1 MATAAF
7 ANPVISVLA
16 TPPGSPVDG
25 DRYLVAGS
33 GTSGVFVGKENQVAE
48 RSSGAWGFSGAPAA
62 GQQLSVGQLLLQY
75 NAGWKLSPANVFD
88 TVTALLVATAAY
100 GLADGVSFRCAGRAS
115 AKDGGGAD
123 FYYDASD
130 SSTADNGGT
139 VRVDGASHRLKAKV
153 IDPRQLPAIF
163 GMVADGT
170 ADDKTAFQAMVN
182 WAYAQKIRDVYLPR
196 GDIALSGSVFVP
208 YGIMVRGQLSSV
220 GDPSRPATRIVTRT
234 SASYTNGFMLGFNT
248 ADNSTQSANANYYGG
263 GMEDV
268 CFYDVANLKTAK
280 GIAVFGNNYEFRNVG
295 GRFMLQILK
304 RGGLPTYS
312 DNLHLFNPYYSSSV
326 DPTVAQFEISGSG
339 DGLIIDGGNFPPDQS
354 LAISLVYYTQGACYG
369 GVIRQC
375 INGSMYIDARNITIE
390 NWHAENSTLKVDS
403 DAYVLVVNSSIAQNT
418 ELTAP
423 VIQMIGSFEGGNSNC
438 LELDNVSFRWQSAT
452 QFASTSPFD
461 VSLGQ
466 GCRLVIRNCR
476 RTVNGTNSAVNDVG
490 IRVGQDDNTTPVPGW
505 KSYADLLSRNGE
517 IMPGYNVVLDHVIPA
532 ASGAFMGPYL
542 ASAASSLPNSWK
554 IATGTYYYRAVR
566 MYDVEKRIGTAASA
580 DVSTTIS
587 NTSSLISI
595 AAYCASR
602 TSGAGPVQG
611 MTRFYRGTA
620 SGSYNAYADVP
631 LIATDPAG
639 VVDNG
644 DTINGVPWI
653 SRAASGIDTIYPPD
667 MTVPWRVGGV
677 GLLLNGQPIITSPGN
692 AATTLGVASEQ
703 QVIYGAALTAARTVT
718 LPALGRKGDK
728 VRVTRTAVATG
739 AFNVT
744 VAYGSGG
751 GSTATIAAPTSVAFA
766 DLEYNGTY
774 WDLMAKATV

>member
-25 DRYLVAGS
+25 DRYLVAAS

-48 RSSGAWGFSGAPAA
+48 RSSGAWVFSGAPAA

-88 TVTALLVATAAY
+88 TVTALLAATAAY

-163 GMVADGT
+163 GMAADGT
-170 ADDKTAFQAMVN
+170 TDDKTAFQAMVN

-208 YGIMVRGQLSSV
+208 YGIMVRGQLS
-220 GDPSRPATRIVTRT
+220 GTDPSRPATRIVTRT
-234 SASYTNGFMLGFNT
+234 SASYTNGVMLGFNT

-263 GMEDV
+263 GMQDV

-312 DNLHLFNPYYSSSV
+312 DNLHLFNPYYSDPV
-326 DPTVAQFEISGSG
+326 DPAVPQFEISGSG
-339 DGLIIDGGNFPPDQS
+339 DGLIIDGGNFPPDQT
-354 LAISLVYYTQGACYG
+354 LAISLVFYTQGACFG

-390 NWHAENSTLKVDS
+390 NWHAENSTLKVGA
-403 DAYVLVVNSSIAQNT
+403 DAYVKVVNSNIGEDIQLTVPVFQMVDSI
-418 ELTAP
+418 
-423 VIQMIGSFEGGNSNC
+423 EGGNSGC
-438 LELDNVSFRWQSAT
+438 LELDNVSFRWAGVN
-452 QFASTSPFD
+452 QFTSTCPFD
-461 VSLGQ
+461 ISIGQ
-466 GCRLVIRNCR
+466 QSRLVIRNSR
-476 RTVNGTNSAVNDVG
+476 RVVNGIYGLTTDCGLRIS
-490 IRVGQDDNTTPVPGW
+490 QDDKTTPVPGW
-505 KSYADLLSRNGE
+505 ASYADLLSRDGE
-517 IMPGYNVVLDHVIPA
+517 IMPGYNVVLDHIIPA
-532 ASGAFMGPYL
+532 AANTYVGPWSAGISP
-542 ASAASSLPNSWK
+542 ASAGVWK

-566 MYDVEKRIGTAASA
+566 MYDVEKRIGKTGTNAE
-580 DVSTTIS
+580 VSVAVS
-587 NTSSLISI
+587 NTSSFVIIS
-595 AAYCASR
+595 AYSAQR
-602 TSGAGPVQG
+602 TAGAGPVQG

-631 LIATDPAG
+631 MIAPDPALVMDDG
-639 VVDNG
+639 NYIG
-644 DTINGVPWI
+644 GVPWI
-653 SRAASGIDTIYPPD
+653 SRTASGIDTIYPPD
-667 MTVPWRVGGV
+667 MTVPWRVSGV
-677 GLLLNGQPIITSPGN
+677 GLLQNGQPIVTSPGN
-692 AATTLGVASEQ
+692 AAATLGVASEQ
-703 QVIYGAALTAARTVT
+703 QVIYGAALTAARAVT

-728 VRVTRTAVATG
+728 VRITRTAAATG
-739 AFNVT
+739 AFNMT

-751 GSTATIAAPTSVAFA
+751 GSTATIAAPTAVAFA
-766 DLEYNGTY
+766 DFEYNGTY
-774 WDLMAKATV
+774 WDLTAKSTI

>member
-1 MATAAF
+1 M
-7 ANPVISVLA
+7 
-16 TPPGSPVDG
+16 
-25 DRYLVAGS
+25 
-33 GTSGVFVGKENQVAE
+33 
-48 RSSGAWGFSGAPAA
+48 
-62 GQQLSVGQLLLQY
+62 
-75 NAGWKLSPANVFD
+75 
-88 TVTALLVATAAY
+88 
-100 GLADGVSFRCAGRAS
+100 
-115 AKDGGGAD
+115 
-123 FYYDASD
+123 
-130 SSTADNGGT
+130 
-139 VRVDGASHRLKAKV
+139 
-153 IDPRQLPAIF
+153 
-163 GMVADGT
+163 
-170 ADDKTAFQAMVN
+170 
-182 WAYAQKIRDVYLPR
+182 
-196 GDIALSGSVFVP
+196 
-208 YGIMVRGQLSSV
+208 
-220 GDPSRPATRIVTRT
+220 
-234 SASYTNGFMLGFNT
+234 
-248 ADNSTQSANANYYGG
+248 
-263 GMEDV
+263 
-268 CFYDVANLKTAK
+268 
-280 GIAVFGNNYEFRNVG
+280 
-295 GRFMLQILK
+295 
-304 RGGLPTYS
+304 
-312 DNLHLFNPYYSSSV
+312 
-326 DPTVAQFEISGSG
+326 
-339 DGLIIDGGNFPPDQS
+339 
-354 LAISLVYYTQGACYG
+354 YYTQGACFG

-403 DAYVLVVNSSIAQNT
+403 DAHVLMVNSSIAQNT